1 MPLPPLKKH
10 VRASFDR
17 AAPTY
22 DAAAVIQRMVC
33 ARLIDEMLATAPHNA
48 PLADPAPLRIVDAGC
63 GTGYGARLLRAR
75 WPAAHIT
82 GVDFAPAML
91 TFARADVDQCI
102 AADLESLPVAD
113 HCFDLWWSSL
123 AIQWCAADAVFR
135 EAARVLVTGGQLA
148 VSTLGP
154 GTFAELRDAFS
165 SVDDYRHTL
174 AFSDIEAIGAALRGA
189 GFVDVIVRR
198 ERHQNYYPDL
208 RQLLRAVKAIGAQKV
223 GAGGRRGILGRA
235 AWQKVEAAYE
245 RHRQAAGLPAS
256 YDVILAYA
264 VKRD

>member
-1 MPLPPLKKH
+1 MHLPPLKHH

-22 DAAAVIQRMVC
+22 DAAAVVQRTVC
-33 ARLIDEMLATAPHNA
+33 TRLLDEMSAA
-48 PLADPAPLRIVDAGC
+48 APLRILDAGC

-75 WPAAHIT
+75 WPTAHLT

-91 TFARADVDQCI
+91 AFARADADQCI
-102 AADLESLPVAD
+102 AADLEGLPLAD
-113 HCFDLWWSSL
+113 QCFDLWWSSL
-123 AIQWCAADAVFR
+123 AIQWCTADVVFR
-135 EAARVLVTGGQLA
+135 EAARVLVSGGRLA

-165 SVDDYRHTL
+165 TVDDHRHTL
-174 AFSDIEAIGAALRGA
+174 EFSDSEAIGAALRGA
-189 GFVDVIVRR
+189 GLSDVIVRR
-198 ERHQNYYPDL
+198 ERQQTYYPDL

-223 GAGGRRGILGRA
+223 GAGGRSSFIGRA

-245 RHRQAAGLPAS
+245 RHRQAEGLPAS

-264 VKRD
+264 VKQD